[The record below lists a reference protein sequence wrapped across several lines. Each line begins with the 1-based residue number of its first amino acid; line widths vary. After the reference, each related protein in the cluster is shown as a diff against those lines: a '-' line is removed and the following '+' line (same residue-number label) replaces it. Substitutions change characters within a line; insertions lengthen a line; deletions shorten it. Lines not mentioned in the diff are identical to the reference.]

1 MKTMRT
7 PLSRVLH
14 LGSARSGT
22 EHFWRQRLT
31 GAANVPLVV
40 GLIVIVV
47 MTVGEPYETAVTFLA
62 APWVAAVL
70 VLFFISAAIH
80 MRIGMQVVVE
90 DYIHGEGLKVV
101 LLAASTFFSVAVA
114 AVAILAILKLALGA

>member
-1 MKTMRT
+1 MKSMRT

-31 GAANVPLVV
+31 GAANVPLVI

-47 MTVGEPYETAVTFLA
+47 MTVGQPYETAVTFLGS
-62 APWVAAVL
+62 PWVAAVL
-70 VLFFISAAIH
+70 VLFFLSVAIH

-101 LLAASTFFSVAVA
+101 LLAASTFFSFGVA
-114 AVAILAILKLALGA
+114 AIAILAILKLTFGI